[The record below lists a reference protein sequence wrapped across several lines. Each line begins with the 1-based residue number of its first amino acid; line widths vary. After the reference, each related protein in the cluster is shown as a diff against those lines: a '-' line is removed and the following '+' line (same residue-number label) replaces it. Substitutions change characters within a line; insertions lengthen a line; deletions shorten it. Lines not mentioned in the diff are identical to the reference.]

1 MSVNAELICDVDVA
15 NLPRNMMVSIVDN
28 LLIVK
33 GQACDDVNDGR
44 RLRHHQDNVF
54 DDPIS

>member
-15 NLPRNMMVSIVDN
+15 NLPRNMIVDN